1 MASKDKV
8 IGILGGLGPEATL
21 DLYGKIL
28 AATGARADQE
38 HLHVLIDSN
47 PKVPDRNK
55 AIAGTGE
62 PATPALAAMA
72 RVLEAAGA
80 DFLVVACNT
89 AHAFATDIQ
98 AAVRIPVVSQI
109 EETVDAVL
117 RRMPG
122 IRRVGVLAGQG
133 CVDAGVYQRAF
144 ARRGVSTLL
153 PPTAGQRQLMQLIYR
168 IKAGDTGAETR
179 AAVCALGLGLID
191 SGAELV
197 VAGCTEVPLVLT
209 AADLPGPMIDATA
222 VLAERAVAYAKGLA
236 VLPTAALASVGA

>member
-1 MASKDKV
+1 MASKEKV

-62 PATPALAAMA
+62 PATPALIAMA
-72 RVLEAAGA
+72 RRLEAAGA
-80 DFLVVACNT
+80 DFLIVACNT
-89 AHAFATDIQ
+89 AHAFAGEIRE
-98 AAVRIPVVSQI
+98 AVQIPLVSQI
-109 EETVDAVL
+109 DETVDAVL
-117 RRMPG
+117 QRIPG

-133 CVDAGVYQRAF
+133 CVDAGVYQNAF
-144 ARRGVSTLL
+144 DDHGIETVL
-153 PPTAGQRQLMQLIYR
+153 PPAHQQRELMQLIYR

-179 AAVCALGLGLID
+179 AAVRALGIGLFEA
-191 SGAELV
+191 GAELV
-197 VAGCTEVPLVLT
+197 VAGCTEVPLVLS
-209 AADLPGPMIDATA
+209 ASDLPGPMIDATQ
-222 VLAERAVAYAKGLA
+222 VLAERAVAYGKGLA
-236 VLPTAALASVGA
+236 EPMLVFAFDR